1 MKKKYCNFRNQLINL
16 AGFDRFSGEVYSV
29 REVYRVDFSVPGEKS
44 LVGRSVPNGDVELEI
59 IPRLF
64 VVMSSSEDEIT
75 YDNCFHIEVIVMDD
89 SGRLY
94 NAQIPAT
101 GENLYAMN
109 NLKGNVATM
118 LANFK
123 IRGKKSELDD
133 LGWLLARF
141 PDCSESEIIEKALSF
156 YRLSL
161 IED

>member
-1 MKKKYCNFRNQLINL
+1 
-16 AGFDRFSGEVYSV
+16 
-29 REVYRVDFSVPGEKS
+29 
-44 LVGRSVPNGDVELEI
+44 
-59 IPRLF
+59 
-64 VVMSSSEDEIT
+64 
-75 YDNCFHIEVIVMDD
+75 MDD